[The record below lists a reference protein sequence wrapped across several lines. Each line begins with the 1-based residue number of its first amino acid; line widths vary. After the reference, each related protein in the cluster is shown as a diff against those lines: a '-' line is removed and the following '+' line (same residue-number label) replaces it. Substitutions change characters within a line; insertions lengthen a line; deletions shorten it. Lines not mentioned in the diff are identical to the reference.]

1 MVAEHK
7 FLRKILT
14 SFQNSTRFSRSHDH
28 QSGKTSVCLKIIPN
42 TLHQRIFRS
51 DNQHIDSV
59 ILHEICQRLE
69 IRYLDIY
76 IFSYLCRPGIS
87 RSNI

>member
-51 DNQHIDSV
+51 DN
-59 ILHEICQRLE
+59 
-69 IRYLDIY
+69 
-76 IFSYLCRPGIS
+76 
-87 RSNI
+87 